1 MVKDGWRRNNQ
12 VNAPPLPVHLSSYL
26 SPPFRVLDLH
36 HHLLHPNIRDPR
48 RCHQKHRPNPLP
60 LHLFDDRLHV
70 DGTAVWRK
78 FSQVVYPRPF
88 LLAVTLHVYA
98 DELCFRGVKGSQFVY
113 ICVALPARGFRF
125 GISHPLRVLDD
136 FAADS
141 RTLRLIHDLTLGKST
156 FTSSKNKP
164 KDLET
169 SRSVFS
175 SRTIFRRNL
184 SNQIKKKHIYIIS
197 ASPLYLNKGVLFFE
211 SESDL
216 SSTAATRLGKPSKDL
231 A

>member
-98 DELCFRGVKGSQFVY
+98 DELCFRGVKGSQFVIY
-113 ICVALPARGFRF
+113 A
-125 GISHPLRVLDD
+125 
-136 FAADS
+136 
-141 RTLRLIHDLTLGKST
+141 
-156 FTSSKNKP
+156 
-164 KDLET
+164 
-169 SRSVFS
+169 SRS
-175 SRTIFRRNL
+175 
-184 SNQIKKKHIYIIS
+184 QPE
-197 ASPLYLNKGVLFFE
+197 A
-211 SESDL
+211 SDL
-216 SSTAATRLGKPSKDL
+216 VYLIRLEYLMISLQTHGHS